1 MDASLHKPALE
12 ALRAQIRSS
21 AVSLTSIPK
30 ALKFLRH
37 QFDTLASI
45 YEHMPRTEDK
55 RFLADIISVIAM
67 TRFTGS
73 AGTSSDTASPS
84 NTLKYYLLGQNSTA
98 SLGDWGHEYVRH
110 LAMELMAEY
119 PSASGAD
126 ADAGTPAFT
135 ASTLTLLAMQIAAF
149 FLDHNGEP
157 DACDLLYE
165 IGQLEA
171 IIPMASQDGHDH
183 TRICLYLLSCVPYE
197 AGGDDRTALRV
208 AYQIY
213 RAVNDCPHA
222 LILALRLGEPTLIH
236 ETFTACPDPLTKKQL
251 AYILARHQYRLPPEI
266 IAAGAAVEDQGHI
279 QEILNNTRLTDS
291 FKMLAK
297 ELEIVDPK
305 TPDDIYKSH
314 LQDALRVPP
323 APSPRQNLA
332 AAFVNGFVNAGF
344 GSDRLLTG
352 PEVEADESRSWIY
365 RVKDHGILS
374 TVASL
379 GLLHLWDADVGLGA
393 LDRYLYSENGHI
405 KAGAVLGIGLVHVG
419 SRNESD
425 PALALLREYLEA
437 SEPDAAGQ
445 DGGAPSSTT
454 AANTLA
460 SAPAQ
465 QFLLKETALMGLALA
480 YGGSAR
486 RDVAETIIPLV
497 SHKVLPIATM
507 AALALGHIFV
517 GTGDGDLASVILQAM
532 MEREAASSAGLDGSQ
547 ARFFALALALLYLGR
562 SEAEAQVVLDTL
574 EAIEHGLAR
583 DAAVLVKICSYA
595 GSGNVLQIQELL
607 KLCIKQEPP
616 KGEPE
621 EKSGEESSGE
631 EGQAYA
637 VLGVALI
644 CMMEDIGREM
654 SHRLFTH
661 LMHYGSLAV
670 RKAVPL
676 ALGLL
681 YASHPA
687 PAVLDMLS
695 KWSHDA
701 EKAVAVAAV
710 LGLGIVA
717 AGSNNAK
724 VAQMLR
730 QLAAYYQRDADCLY
744 VVRIAQGLVHAA
756 KGTVTVSPVHSHRL
770 LLSPVALSGLL
781 AVMVA
786 ALDAQS
792 LLLERGSYLLYFL
805 VAAIYPRFLV
815 ALDGE
820 SKDGGAV
827 LPAKPLLVR
836 VGQAV
841 DVVGQAGKPKTITGF
856 QTHSTPVLL
865 AHGERAELASEEYL
879 ALSPILENFVIVRRN
894 PNWVE

>member
-1 MDASLHKPALE
+1 
-12 ALRAQIRSS
+12 
-21 AVSLTSIPK
+21 
-30 ALKFLRH
+30 
-37 QFDTLASI
+37 
-45 YEHMPRTEDK
+45 MPRAEDK

-67 TRFTGS
+67 TRP
-73 AGTSSDTASPS
+73 TSSTTAGSEADGCGG
-84 NTLKYYLLGQNSTA
+84 TLKYYLLGQNSVD

-110 LAMELMAEY
+110 LTMELMAEY
-119 PSASGAD
+119 PSASSD
-126 ADAGTPAFT
+126 AAAFT
-135 ASTLTLLAMQIAAF
+135 VPTLTSLAMQIAAF

-165 IGQLEA
+165 IGQIEA
-171 IIPMASQDGHDH
+171 IIPMACQEGRDH

-197 AGGDDRTALRV
+197 ADGDDRTALRV
-208 AYQIY
+208 TYQIY
-213 RAVNDCPHA
+213 RAVSDYPHA

-236 ETFTACPDPLTKKQL
+236 ETFTACPDSLIKKQL
-251 AYILARHQYRLPPEI
+251 AYILARQQYRLPPEI
-266 IAAGAAVEDQGHI
+266 IASGAATEDQSQL
-279 QEILNNTRLTDS
+279 QEILNNVRLTDS

-323 APSPRQNLA
+323 APSPKQNLA

-344 GSDRLLTG
+344 ASDRLLTG

-379 GLLHLWDADVGLGA
+379 GLLHLWDADVGLGT

-425 PALALLREYLEA
+425 PALALLREYLEPA
-437 SEPDAAGQ
+437 EIDMAAQEGNNST
-445 DGGAPSSTT
+445 AMATATNPSATT
-454 AANTLA
+454 PL
-460 SAPAQ
+460 Q
-465 QFLLKETALMGLALA
+465 QLLLKEAALMGLALA

-486 RDVAETIIPLV
+486 RDVAETVIPLV
-497 SHKVLPIATM
+497 SHEALPIATM

-532 MEREAASSAGLDGSQ
+532 MEREAASPTGLDASQ

-562 SEAEAQVVLDTL
+562 SETEAQVVLETL

-607 KLCIKQEPP
+607 KLCIKQESP
-616 KGEPE
+616 KKDSEG
-621 EKSGEESSGE
+621 KSSEESPEGEGE

-637 VLGVALI
+637 VLGIALI

-661 LMHYGSLAV
+661 LMHYGPLAV

-744 VVRIAQGLVHAA
+744 VVRIAQGLVHVA
-756 KGTVTVSPVHSHRL
+756 KGTVTLSPVHSHRL

-792 LLLERGSYLLYFL
+792 LLLERGSYFLYFL

-815 ALDGE
+815 ALDGDVK
-820 SKDGGAV
+820 SNDGE
-827 LPAKPLLVR
+827 LPPKPLLVR

-865 AHGERAELASEEYL
+865 AYGERAELATEEYL
-879 ALSPILENFVIVRRN
+879 ALSPILENFVIVRKN

>member
-1 MDASLHKPALE
+1 ME

-37 QFDTLASI
+37 QFDTLAGI
-45 YEHMPRTEDK
+45 YERMPRAEDK

-67 TRFTGS
+67 TRSTGIS
-73 AGTSSDTASPS
+73 TTSDVDGSGG
-84 NTLKYYLLGQNSTA
+84 TLKYYLLGQNSA
-98 SLGDWGHEYVRH
+98 DSLGDWGHEYVRH
-110 LAMELMAEY
+110 LTMELMAEY
-119 PSASGAD
+119 PSASN
-126 ADAGTPAFT
+126 GTSTFT
-135 ASTLTLLAMQIAAF
+135 ALTLTSLAMQIAAF

-171 IIPMASQDGHDH
+171 IIPMACQEGRDH

-197 AGGDDRTALRV
+197 ADGDDRTALRV

-213 RAVNDCPHA
+213 RAVSDHPHA

-236 ETFTACPDPLTKKQL
+236 ETFTACPDSLIKKQL
-251 AYILARHQYRLPPEI
+251 AYILARQQYRLPPEI
-266 IAAGAAVEDQGHI
+266 IAAGAAAEDQGQL
-279 QEILNNTRLTDS
+279 QEILNNVRLTDS

-323 APSPRQNLA
+323 APSPKQNLA

-419 SRNESD
+419 SRSESD
-425 PALALLREYLEA
+425 PALALLREYLEP
-437 SEPDAAGQ
+437 SEVDMAAQ
-445 DGGAPSSTT
+445 ADNTPTTTT
-454 AANTLA
+454 ASANANA
-460 SAPAQ
+460 SAATALQ
-465 QFLLKETALMGLALA
+465 QLLLKEAALMGLALA

-486 RDVAETIIPLV
+486 RDVAETVIPLV
-497 SHKVLPIATM
+497 SHEALPIATM

-532 MEREAASSAGLDGSQ
+532 MEREAVSSAGLDASP

-562 SEAEAQVVLDTL
+562 SETEAQVVLDTL

-616 KGEPE
+616 KKDSD
-621 EKSGEESSGE
+621 EKSNEESPEGEGE

-637 VLGVALI
+637 VLGIALI
-644 CMMEDIGREM
+644 CMMEDIGKEM

-756 KGTVTVSPVHSHRL
+756 KGTVTLSPVHSHRL

-792 LLLERGSYLLYFL
+792 LLLERGSYFLYFL

-815 ALDGE
+815 TLDGDLK
-820 SKDGGAV
+820 SNDGE
-827 LPAKPLLVR
+827 LPPKPLLAR

-865 AHGERAELASEEYL
+865 AYGERAELATEEYL